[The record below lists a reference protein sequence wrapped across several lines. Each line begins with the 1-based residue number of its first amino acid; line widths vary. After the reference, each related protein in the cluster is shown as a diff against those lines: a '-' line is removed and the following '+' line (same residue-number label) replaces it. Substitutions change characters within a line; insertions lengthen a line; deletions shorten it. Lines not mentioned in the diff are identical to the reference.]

1 MERIFNDKKIDKNN
15 FYRNKKLINVDDIDI
30 NKILISKKKP
40 YGWKKKSFKCFIG
53 YNDNYDIRPLC
64 IKLPQMIG

>member
-1 MERIFNDKKIDKNN
+1 MVEKN
-15 FYRNKKLINVDDIDI
+15 
-30 NKILISKKKP
+30 
-40 YGWKKKSFKCFIG
+40 SFKCFIG